1 MAEGLNGRIVAVV
14 DDDELIRALT
24 ARVLTREGATVI
36 LAGSLAAF
44 RAFAD
49 RVPLDCVVMDLLLT
63 NGNGLAEMRRR
74 HGTPCVLCSGYDL
87 ARTPLEPGWVVL
99 EKPFAHESLVSAILE
114 SFGRERPA
122 PPEPSSQC

>member
-1 MAEGLNGRIVAVV
+1 MADRLAGRIVAVV

-44 RAFAD
+44 RAVAD

-63 NGNGLAEMRRR
+63 NGNGLVEMRRR
-74 HGTPCVLCSGYDL
+74 PGTPCVLCSGYDL

-99 EKPFAHESLVSAILE
+99 EKPFGHEALISAILE
-114 SFGRERPA
+114 AFGRERTST
-122 PPEPSSQC
+122 PEPASQR